1 MDFTNK
7 YISKTYN
14 NVMTNDGFPS
24 DKPTYIKSNE
34 FTTVFNNLKKENNGY
49 VSIFDGAGQLAN
61 LELSI
66 SNESEVD
73 GNPYPYSRYK
83 TRTKYFYIPGNNLNS
98 GQALIFNK
106 LNKGTKLEGNTL
118 SSTDKVIFGDEYI
131 TLGKIKWPY
140 KEAPNKSI
148 LTISNNQV
156 EFDENTYNTLVNK
169 REKFAVIN
177 RSQTA
182 SSSNAGSY
190 TINFDL
196 RNYMNLTNATT
207 AFIRIKSEATGN
219 PTGRGVSTWLKLPG
233 MNRVTVDYQYS
244 DGKIPVSYGVP
255 ISQETGSTSDRNSR
269 NSIDMM
275 LMLPIIPNDTNIQIY
290 QIHNNGRPVAGMT
303 YTTAGYKTFV
313 DSQTTTI
320 VLLGAMYTNNED

>member
-14 NVMTNDGFPS
+14 NVMTNDGFSS

-34 FTTVFNNLKKENNGY
+34 FTTVFNNLKKLNNGY
-49 VSIFDGAGQLAN
+49 TSIYDGVGQKAN
-61 LELSI
+61 LDLSI

-73 GNPYPYSRYK
+73 GNPYPYSRYTTK
-83 TRTKYFYIPGNNLNS
+83 NKYFYIPGDKLNS

-106 LNKGTKLEGNTL
+106 LSGGNTL
-118 SSTDKVIFGDEYI
+118 SSTNKVIFGDEYI
-131 TLGKIKWPY
+131 TLGKTKWPY

-148 LTISNNQV
+148 LTISDNQIG
-156 EFDENTYNTLVNK
+156 FDENIYNTLVNR

-233 MNRVTVDYQYS
+233 MNRVTTNYMYK
-244 DGKIPVSYGVP
+244 DGEKFTTIPVSYGVP
-255 ISQETGSTSDRNSR
+255 ISQETSSTGDGNSR

-320 VLLGAMYTNNED
+320 VLLGAMYTNNEN

>member
-34 FTTVFNNLKKENNGY
+34 FTTVFNNLKDKNNGY
-49 VSIFDGAGQLAN
+49 VSIFDGVGKLAN

-66 SNESEVD
+66 SNESEVI

-83 TRTKYFYIPGNNLNS
+83 TNENYFYIPGNNLNS
-98 GQALIFNK
+98 GQALIFK
-106 LNKGTKLEGNTL
+106 SLNKNSNTL
-118 SSTDKVIFGDEYI
+118 SSTNKVIFGDENI
-131 TLGKIKWPY
+131 TLGNTKWPY

-148 LTISNNQV
+148 LTISDNQIG
-156 EFDENTYNTLVNK
+156 FDENIYNTLVNR

-177 RSQTA
+177 RAQTA

-233 MNRVTVDYQYS
+233 MPRVTTKYKYS
-244 DGKIPVSYGVP
+244 DGEIWASYGVP
-255 ISQETGSTSDRNSR
+255 ISQETGSTDDGNSR

-290 QIHNNGRPVAGMT
+290 QIHNNGRPIAGMT

-320 VLLGAMYTNNED
+320 VLLGAMYINNED